1 MTLYALRDDSCV
13 LHLPMNEGE
22 GSVVYDHS
30 RYGNN
35 GQIVGAN
42 WTIGKFGM
50 TLSFDGV
57 DDYVD
62 CGNDE
67 SLNSSEITVEAWIK
81 PNSSQPRKWYMPLGK
96 GDYANS
102 GWYFEADKD
111 TGQIHFV
118 VYDPIAGSSAH
129 SGYASGVTLNQWH
142 HIVGK
147 FDGENIYIIVDGTYK
162 SSEYHPNADPR
173 SSEPLRIGIPKAYGG
188 FPAPW
193 KFNGLIDEVRIYNR
207 ALSEE
212 EIKSLYLYYQN
223 FEVRP
228 CILCPR
234 PTI

>member
-13 LHLPMNEGE
+13 LHLPMNEDE

-42 WTIGKFGM
+42 WTQGKFGKA
-50 TLSFDGV
+50 LSFDGV
-57 DDYVD
+57 DDYVEVPD
-62 CGNDE
+62 SAELRPGTGEFSVFLWVYPPATIINDYPEFIRKEDTTTAAHYHILGLLKDSWPTISLGKIQDANGNKAEVFYTIETEKWVFLGFTWKPPTLRVYYNGEEIE
-67 SLNSSEITVEAWIK
+67 SYTNTAIGEVAPDDPIYIGKQLNS
-81 PNSSQPRKWYMPLGK
+81 
-96 GDYANS
+96 
-102 GWYFEADKD
+102 
-111 TGQIHFV
+111 
-118 VYDPIAGSSAH
+118 
-129 SGYASGVTLNQWH
+129 
-142 HIVGK
+142 
-147 FDGENIYIIVDGTYK
+147 
-162 SSEYHPNADPR
+162 
-173 SSEPLRIGIPKAYGG
+173 
-188 FPAPW
+188 
-193 KFNGLIDEVRIYNR
+193 LIDEVRIYNR

>member
-42 WTIGKFGM
+42 WTQGKFGKA
-50 TLSFDGV
+50 LSFDGA
-57 DDYVD
+57 DDYVKVPAFQI
-62 CGNDE
+62 GTNKISIIAWAKYANDAPDWNPIIAQRVAASQITTMMVDSEGKPRFEIMGEDVTE
-67 SLNSSEITVEAWIK
+67 SLYFHGTTHVRDNEWHFWAMTYDGHTLKGWID
-81 PNSSQPRKWYMPLGK
+81 L
-96 GDYANS
+96 
-102 GWYFEADKD
+102 
-111 TGQIHFV
+111 
-118 VYDPIAGSSAH
+118 VYQGSREGA
-129 SGYASGVTLNQWH
+129 
-142 HIVGK
+142 VGK
-147 FDGENIYIIVDGTYK
+147 IKVVREWYVGWDYGWENRYLK
-162 SSEYHPNADPR
+162 
-173 SSEPLRIGIPKAYGG
+173 
-188 FPAPW
+188 
-193 KFNGLIDEVRIYNR
+193 GLIDEVRIYNR